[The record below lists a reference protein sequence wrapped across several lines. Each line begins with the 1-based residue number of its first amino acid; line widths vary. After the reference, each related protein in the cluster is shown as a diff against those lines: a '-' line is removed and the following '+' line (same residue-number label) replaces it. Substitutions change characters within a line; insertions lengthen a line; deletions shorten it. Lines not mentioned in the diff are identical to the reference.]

1 MFPLNDAA
9 GTFFANI
16 PQCTRKDLRNAVE
29 AAAKAGPG
37 WAKRTAYNRGQILYR
52 LARNARGPQRGD
64 GRRHPA
70 RRRDARPP
78 RTKEVAATVDRLI
91 HYAGWTDKY
100 EQVLG
105 NVNPV
110 ASPHFNFTVTEPMGI
125 VGVLAPEEAPLLALV
140 SLIAPAITSGNT
152 VVALAST
159 SQPYPAIV
167 LGEMLA
173 TSDLPGGVV
182 NLLTGF
188 RKELV
193 PTFATH
199 THLRAISGVANADER
214 KTAQARR
221 GRQREARAFDQGGG
235 TRDWFADTAQSLYEI
250 RDYARVQDD
259 LASDRGVSGLRGAWR
274 VFARVRQ
281 PLQNEFKARLTRLG
295 APGFLDMAHDP
306 AAQRGRA
313 SLERLAGRGSKL
325 QRPLQIRRNG
335 RLPRVGRTGESH
347 L

>member
-1 MFPLNDAA
+1 MTRLPITKTPKVYVGGAFIRSESGRTFPLKDAA
-9 GTFFANI
+9 GNFFANI

-37 WAKRTAYNRGQILYR
+37 WAKRTAYNRGQIVYR
-52 LARNARGPQRGD
+52 LGEMIEARAGEMAEAIMIG
-64 GRRHPA
+64 GGSKA
-70 RRRDARPP
+70 AAA
-78 RTKEVAATVDRLI
+78 KEVAATIDRLI
-91 HYAGWTDKY
+91 YYAGWADKY

-125 VGVLAPEEAPLLALV
+125 VGVIAPEEPSLLALV

-159 SQPYPAIV
+159 TQPYAAIV

-188 RKELV
+188 RKEML

-199 THLRAISGVANADER
+199 THLRALLAAANAEER
-214 KTAQARR
+214 KTLALGAAESVKRTHWFKT
-221 GRQREARAFDQGGG
+221 EDKF
-235 TRDWFADTAQSLYEI
+235 DWFADTAQSLYAI
-250 RDYARVQDD
+250 RDT
-259 LASDRGVSGLRGAWR
+259 L
-274 VFARVRQ
+274 
-281 PLQNEFKARLTRLG
+281 EFKTTWHPIG
-295 APGFLDMAHDP
+295 A
-306 AAQRGRA
+306 
-313 SLERLAGRGSKL
+313 
-325 QRPLQIRRNG
+325 
-335 RLPRVGRTGESH
+335 
-347 L
+347 

>member
-1 MFPLNDAA
+1 MARLPITKTPKVYVGGAFIRSESARVFPLKDAA
-9 GTFFANI
+9 GDFFANI

-52 LARNARGPQRGD
+52 LAEMIEARAGEMAAAIALG
-64 GRRHPA
+64 GATPA
-70 RRRDARPP
+70 AAAR
-78 RTKEVAATVDRLI
+78 EVAAAVDRLI
-91 HYAGWTDKY
+91 YYAGWTDKY

-110 ASPHFNFTVTEPMGI
+110 AAPYFNFTVTEPMGI
-125 VGVLAPEEAPLLALV
+125 IGVIAPDEAPLRALI

-159 SQPYPAIV
+159 TQPYPAIL

-188 RKELV
+188 RAEMI

-199 THLRAISGVANADER
+199 THLRAISAVVNAAER
-214 KTAQARR
+214 KALALGAAESVKRTILLKA
-221 GRQREARAFDQGGG
+221 EEK
-235 TRDWFADTAQSLYEI
+235 RDWFA
-250 RDYARVQDD
+250 
-259 LASDRGVSGLRGAWR
+259 
-274 VFARVRQ
+274 
-281 PLQNEFKARLTRLG
+281 
-295 APGFLDMAHDP
+295 P
-306 AAQRGRA
+306 AAQSVDA
-313 SLERLAGRGSKL
+313 
-325 QRPLQIRRNG
+325 IRDTVEFKTTWH
-335 RLPRVGRTGESH
+335 PVGA
-347 L
+347 

>member
-1 MFPLNDAA
+1 MSRLPITKTPKVYVGGAFIRSESARTFPLKDAA
-9 GTFFANI
+9 GNFFANI

-37 WAKRTAYNRGQILYR
+37 WAKRTVYNRGQIIYR
-52 LARNARGPQRGD
+52 LAEMLEARKSD
-64 GRRHPA
+64 MA
-70 RRRDARPP
+70 DALMVSGASKSGAA
-78 RTKEVAATVDRLI
+78 KEITATIDRLI
-91 HYAGWTDKY
+91 YYAGWADKY

-125 VGVLAPEEAPLLALV
+125 VGILAPDEAPLLALV

-159 SQPYPAIV
+159 TQPYPAIV

-188 RKELV
+188 RKEMV

-199 THLRAISGVANADER
+199 THLRAIAGVANADDR
-214 KTAQARR
+214 KALKLGAADSVKRVKLSKA
-221 GRQREARAFDQGGG
+221 EEPI
-235 TRDWFADTAQSLYEI
+235 DWFSDKAASLYDL
-250 RDYARVQDD
+250 RDT
-259 LASDRGVSGLRGAWR
+259 L
-274 VFARVRQ
+274 
-281 PLQNEFKARLTRLG
+281 EFKTTWHPIG
-295 APGFLDMAHDP
+295 A
-306 AAQRGRA
+306 
-313 SLERLAGRGSKL
+313 
-325 QRPLQIRRNG
+325 
-335 RLPRVGRTGESH
+335 
-347 L
+347 